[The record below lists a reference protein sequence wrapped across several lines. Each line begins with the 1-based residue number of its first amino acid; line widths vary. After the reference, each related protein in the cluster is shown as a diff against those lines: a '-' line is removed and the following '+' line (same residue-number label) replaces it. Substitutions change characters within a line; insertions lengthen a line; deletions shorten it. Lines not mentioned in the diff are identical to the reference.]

1 MGTNPNWPDRNGSA
15 GGTKDGVAVRH
26 SEDRLNV
33 ALPALGWLTNPGS
46 HGNSPR
52 GTAVWNEH
60 RDELSGWELNEVR
73 AHAGPSAGQALTMA
87 DEYKP

>member
-33 ALPALGWLTNPGS
+33 ALPALGWLTNQGATSNPRG
-46 HGNSPR
+46 GAWTNIGMNSPVGSSTKFAR
-52 GTAVWNEH
+52 T
-60 RDELSGWELNEVR
+60 L
-73 AHAGPSAGQALTMA
+73 GQAQGRR
-87 DEYKP
+87 